1 MTPRLVAVDHF
12 AGTGWGV
19 ALHWLGILEYGA
31 EKMSEAI
38 RTRTRAGFRTIYR
51 DVWSGLFHPW
61 LVPLH
66 RLYIASPP
74 CQTFSVAGRGEGR
87 KALDQVLALVAS
99 GAWKDPAKL
108 LAAGGDLGDE
118 RTALVLTPLAHIWV
132 HRPELIALEQV
143 PTVLP
148 VWEAVAEVLR
158 GLGYSVW
165 TGSLQAEQYGVPQ
178 TRKRAILIARADG
191 VPARPPRPHAF
202 AVLLADPREAGP
214 GRAEVGQ
221 HG

>member
-1 MTPRLVAVDHF
+1 MTPRIVAVDHF

-19 ALHWLGILEYGA
+19 ACHWLGILEYGV
-31 EKMSEAI
+31 EKMHEAI

-87 KALDQVLALVAS
+87 KALEQVLALVAS
-99 GAWKDPAKL
+99 GAWKDPARL

-118 RTALVLTPLAHIWV
+118 RTALVLTPLAHIWA

-148 VWEAVAEVLR
+148 VWEAIADVLR

-165 TGSLQAEQYGVPQ
+165 VGNMQAEQYGVPQ

-191 VPARPPRPHAF
+191 VPARPPRPDSL
-202 AVLLADPREAGP
+202 AVLLADPRKAGS
-214 GRAEVGQ
+214 RRKAVGDD
-221 HG
+221 G